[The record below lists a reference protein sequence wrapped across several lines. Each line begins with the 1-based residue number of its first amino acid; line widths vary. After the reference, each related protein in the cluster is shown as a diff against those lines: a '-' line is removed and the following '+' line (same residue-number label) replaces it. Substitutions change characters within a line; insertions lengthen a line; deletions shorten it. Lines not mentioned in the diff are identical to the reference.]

1 MGKSDPEQPQS
12 PRKKTLNI
20 IYFVDSSR
28 TRSLKIPLGR
38 AQLTLFLALGTMVW
52 AVGSAMLLAQA
63 HKDND
68 GLTRSLRA
76 SMATVFEYETRY
88 DGVYEIA
95 YPGKGAQGDE
105 ALIAAA
111 SPEREA
117 KEKAEINAAAAEAA
131 KEVLA
136 ADSTEPVP
144 VAKERETP
152 ASRAAAKEAARLAA
166 KEAAKELA
174 AQKALAKEEAAREA
188 AAQKLAA
195 KEAAKEAAKM
205 AAEEK
210 LAAKE
215 AAAEAAKDAALQ
227 KLAAKAP
234 PVEAPEAA
242 AAAPAGEKSQVSV
255 GNPVIQT
262 AADSLQLN
270 FDLTNRSS
278 DRAEGYIWA
287 VAAFKNDKGEIS
299 YIADPPSIGVKP
311 DGEPSELLKSSNF
324 GIRKFKKM
332 SFSFPV
338 AKEQAGTFTGIKIGV
353 TDKTGAH
360 RMTYNVPVEIK
371 IGSGTR

>member
-52 AVGSAMLLAQA
+52 AVGSALLLAQA

-95 YPGKGAQGDE
+95 YPGKGAQSDE

-111 SPEREA
+111 SPAREA
-117 KEKAEINAAAAEAA
+117 KEKAEMEAAAAEAA

-144 VAKERETP
+144 IAKERETP
-152 ASRAAAKEAARLAA
+152 ASKAAA
-166 KEAAKELA
+166 
-174 AQKALAKEEAAREA
+174 
-188 AAQKLAA
+188 KLAA
-195 KEAAKEAAKM
+195 KEAAKEAAKLLAQQK
-205 AAEEK
+205 AAAKEEAAKEALAQK

-215 AAAEAAKDAALQ
+215 AAKDAAMQ

-234 PVEAPEAA
+234 PPEAPETAA
-242 AAAPAGEKSQVSV
+242 NAPAGEKSQVSV

-270 FDLTNRSS
+270 FDLTNKSG

-287 VAAFKNDKGEIS
+287 VAAFTNDKGEVS
-299 YIADPPSIGVKP
+299 YIADPPSIGVKA
-311 DGEPSELLKSSNF
+311 DGEPSELQKSSNF
-324 GIRKFKKM
+324 GIRRFKKM

-338 AKEQAGTFTGIKIGV
+338 AKEQSGTFTGIKIGV